1 MTRSVGILLFEDAEV
16 LDFAGPFEVFYTASR
31 IHRRLFPTEPP
42 PFEVFTVADRPGPVT
57 TRGKLSVQPHHDFT
71 SHPAIDVLIVPGGI
85 VAPQMDIPAVREW
98 ITLTARTS
106 EVVASV
112 CTGSFLL
119 AQAGVLQKRRATTH
133 WEDAADLQR
142 DFPEVRVVTDARW
155 VDEGAVVT
163 SAGISAGLDM
173 CLHLVERFEG
183 EALAMLTA
191 RQMDYRW
198 QRTASPAQP

>member
-85 VAPQMDIPAVREW
+85 VAPQMDISAVKEW

-173 CLHLVERFEG
+173 CLHLVGRFEG

>member
-85 VAPQMDIPAVREW
+85 VAPQMDISAVKEW